1 MEAKQSVMAGVA
13 FMILCTGFQA
23 AASGIVRL
31 LSGDI
36 GVFQLLLF
44 HGLIG
49 STLMLPYI
57 AKLPSG
63 TIIRARIHL
72 GKYFLRGFLSFIGM
86 AASFYA
92 YSIMD
97 IANVQALLF
106 TTPLFTILL
115 ASIMLKEFVGKR
127 GWIACLIGFTGA
139 LIIVRPGFVEL
150 NLGAI
155 GALAAALSFAAANI
169 IIRKLSATENPV
181 LITVAANVT
190 IVPFAAVFAV
200 PDWVNPPVSDLPLIF
215 LMGVCFMLAQI
226 FLTMSIGAADARV
239 VQSVNFLRLPWAVLF
254 GWIMFRELP
263 DFWTYAGAVVIFIAA
278 YDVLMRERR
287 KSK

>member
-1 MEAKQSVMAGVA
+1 MAVRQSVMAGVVW
-13 FMILCTGFQA
+13 MVLCTGFQA
-23 AASGIVRL
+23 AASGMVRM
-31 LSGDI
+31 LSSDI

-49 STLMLPYI
+49 SVLMTPYI
-57 AKLPSG
+57 ARLPAG
-63 TIIRARIHL
+63 TMARARTHL
-72 GKYFLRGFLSFIGM
+72 GKYFMRGFLSFVGM

-92 YSIMD
+92 YSVMD

-115 ASIMLKEFVGKR
+115 ASLMLDEFVGVR
-127 GWIACLIGFTGA
+127 GWIACLIGFLGA
-139 LIIVRPGFVEL
+139 LIIVRPGFIDL

-169 IIRKLSATENPV
+169 VIRRLSVTENPV
-181 LITVAANVT
+181 LITLAANVT
-190 IVPFAAVFAV
+190 IVPFAAVIAI
-200 PDWVNPPVSDLPLIF
+200 PEWVTPAWEDVPLIL

-226 FLTMSIGAADARV
+226 FLALSIGAADARI

-254 GWIMFRELP
+254 GWLMFRELP
-263 DFWTYAGAVVIFIAA
+263 DLWTYIGAIVIFLAA
-278 YDVLMRERR
+278 YDVLMRERKKPR
-287 KSK
+287 